1 MRFIFYLDT
10 MQGSINA
17 RATTIIVKLRAQKL
31 VHTTTHSS
39 QKLFNERLSVVDAMS
54 GLPWDWPPL
63 KSNKASLKY
72 E

>member
-1 MRFIFYLDT
+1 MHEIYILFRLDT

-31 VHTTTHSS
+31 VPKTTHSS
-39 QKLFNERLSVVDAMS
+39 KKLFNERLLMR
-54 GLPWDWPPL
+54 GLPWAWPPL